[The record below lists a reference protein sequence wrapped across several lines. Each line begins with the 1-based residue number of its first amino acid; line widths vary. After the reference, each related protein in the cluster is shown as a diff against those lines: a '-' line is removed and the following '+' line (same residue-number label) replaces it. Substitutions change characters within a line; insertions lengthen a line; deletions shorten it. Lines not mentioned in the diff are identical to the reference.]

1 MSYFDDIR
9 EVLKYGQSPDYFGGQ
24 DYEAAKARGISDVDI
39 FSFLEK
45 NPGYVREQNAPG
57 GGGLYDRLRM
67 STEGERLENARKEA
81 AAKAAQEAAAK
92 TRQEYEDKM
101 RAASAASQAASATPS
116 VPAGQ
121 SEATRTGTEVF
132 NIEEFSELL
141 NRLESSKGRQQRQKS
156 LEGRRDIFAQGLAS
170 MMSNF

>member
-24 DYEAAKARGISDVDI
+24 DYEAAKARGVSDVDI

-67 STEGERLENARKEA
+67 GTEGERLERARQ
-81 AAKAAQEAAAK
+81 KAAEESAAK

-101 RAASAASQAASATPS
+101 RAASSASQAASATPS
-116 VPAGQ
+116 VPTGQ

>member
-1 MSYFDDIR
+1 MSYFDNIR
-9 EVLKYGQSPDYFGGQ
+9 EALKYGQSADYFGGQ
-24 DYEAAKARGISDVDI
+24 DYEAAKSKGVSDVDI
-39 FSFLEK
+39 FTFLEK

-67 STEGERLENARKEA
+67 STEGERIERARKETE
-81 AAKAAQEAAAK
+81 AKL
-92 TRQEYEDKM
+92 RQELEDKM

-116 VPAGQ
+116 VPTGQ

-141 NRLESSKGRQQRQKS
+141 NRLEASKGRQQRQKS